1 MDQQPMTTEQR
12 TTFVQTYQSGVPVDP
27 LKSYDGPQ
35 FLADRP
41 VDLEY
46 IRRHVTD
53 PVITQHSL
61 DGLVTVTNPIQL
73 QLNPFYQPHLPV
85 FK

>member
-12 TTFVQTYQSGVPVDP
+12 TTFVQTYQAGNPLDP
-27 LKSYDGPQ
+27 RAMYDGPQ

-46 IRRHVTD
+46 IKRHVTD
-53 PVITQHSL
+53 PVITQHSQ
-61 DGLVTVTNPIQL
+61 DGLVTVTNPIPL

>member
-1 MDQQPMTTEQR
+1 MDQQPMTTEQRR
-12 TTFVQTYQSGVPVDP
+12 TTFVQTYQSGVPIDP

-35 FLADRP
+35 FLADR
-41 VDLEY
+41 
-46 IRRHVTD
+46 RHVTD
-53 PVITQHSL
+53 PVTTQHSQ

-73 QLNPFYQPHLPV
+73 QLNPFYQPHLPI